1 VRALRDVS
9 RRAAWRVM
17 TAMAPDDERE
27 LVARLRAADTGAFDE
42 LYDTYRPRVFAFL
55 LRMTRSRTLAED
67 LLDETWL
74 RLVRHAPRLLPDTRL
89 GPWLFTV
96 ARNLYWN
103 HHRDALVEESSMA
116 ELLTLWPSPA
126 PWPSPFELAAAGE
139 LERRLEHALS
149 TLSPQYREVV
159 LLVGHEGLTPA
170 DAALV
175 CGISAEALRQRLSR
189 ARAALA
195 GKLRETPAVAAMKK
209 GFAT

>member
-1 VRALRDVS
+1 MDRDGEPSV
-9 RRAAWRVM
+9 
-17 TAMAPDDERE
+17 
-27 LVARLRAADTGAFDE
+27 VARLRAGDTNAFDE
-42 LYDTYRPRVFAFL
+42 LYDAHRPRLFAFL
-55 LRMTRSRTLAED
+55 LRMTRNRTLAED

-103 HHRDALVEESSMA
+103 HRRALFVSDGSLD

-126 PWPSPFELAAAGE
+126 PWPSPFDIAAAGE
-139 LERRLEHALS
+139 LERRLELALS
-149 TLSPQYREVV
+149 TLSPQYREIL
-159 LLVGHEGLTPA
+159 LLVGHEGLTPT
-170 DAALV
+170 DAAAV
-175 CGISAEALRQRLSR
+175 CGISPEAVRQRLLR

-195 GKLRETPAVAAMKK
+195 RKLDETPAVAALKK